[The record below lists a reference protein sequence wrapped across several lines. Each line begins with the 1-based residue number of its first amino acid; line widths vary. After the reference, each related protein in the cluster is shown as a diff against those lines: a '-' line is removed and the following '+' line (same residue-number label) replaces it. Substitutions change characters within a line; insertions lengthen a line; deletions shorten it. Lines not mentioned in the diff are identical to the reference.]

1 MLYPIKYLRVLRSL
15 SSPGTSAGT
24 GRLQEIIDI
33 SPAAVLADLRA
44 LIAARLHILAP
55 NQSIMRQASAPKCS

>member
-1 MLYPIKYLRVLRSL
+1 M
-15 SSPGTSAGT
+15 GT

-55 NQSIMRQASAPKCS
+55 NQSILRQASAPKCS